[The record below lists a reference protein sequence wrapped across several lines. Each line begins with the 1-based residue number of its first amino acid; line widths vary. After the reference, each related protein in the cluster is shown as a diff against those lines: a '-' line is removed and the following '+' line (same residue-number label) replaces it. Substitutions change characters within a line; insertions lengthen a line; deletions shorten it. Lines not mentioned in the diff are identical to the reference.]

1 MSDSLIQKIKKLF
14 LNVELGSIFFIDK
27 EILVYRST
35 LSKILKVTTQ
45 SIVIYEKKGLKR
57 WDNSPNR
64 VPMYELI
71 SSLEWYNKNINHKFK
86 PNKQKNTTQ
95 TTKPTSSS
103 TNLDAFL
110 DTLPMYKREI
120 FHMSDLDP
128 MDKLA
133 KLRDVEKK
141 ETANRKELEELID
154 KNDVDKNMTTLAG
167 LLSASLINY
176 EDSAP
181 AELEGKTKEEI
192 ATLIYDVHA
201 DVFNEL
207 DTLLN
212 KEFDCTESFYDV
224 MVASYRALVKGATP
238 EELVSRI
245 DVNTSK

>member
-1 MSDSLIQKIKKLF
+1 MPSYLNKLKESFPKIEECYFYVFQKTVFVHRQDLA
-14 LNVELGSIFFIDK
+14 
-27 EILVYRST
+27 
-35 LSKILKVTTQ
+35 KILSVTTQ
-45 SIVIYEKKGLKR
+45 SIKNYESKGLDR
-57 WDNSPNR
+57 VDGSPNR

-95 TTKPTSSS
+95 TTKQTSS

-192 ATLIYDVHA
+192 ATLIYDVNA